1 MYQAP
6 GSVSYLE
13 SPMIFTSPFGAS
25 TDIPILQRRKLS
37 PVVEKSAKLHSYKGV
52 GLVWVSSQSC
62 LGAQEGKGA
71 KIGVLEW
78 LSSHCGASWYPDR

>member
-1 MYQAP
+1 M
-6 GSVSYLE
+6 
-13 SPMIFTSPFGAS
+13 
-25 TDIPILQRRKLS
+25 
-37 PVVEKSAKLHSYKGV
+37 VEKSAKLHSYKGV